1 MRWIDRPEQLASFC
15 QGSVAAGPLAIDMEF
30 ERERTY
36 RAILQL
42 VQLATPS
49 EQVLVDPLALG
60 DLSPLWD
67 RIADPKQLTLFHA
80 GGQDMEIMFDR
91 SGGRT
96 PRHVFDTQIAAAML
110 GMGEQPGYADLVR
123 RVLDVKL
130 KKGERTT
137 DWGKRPLSPAQVEYA
152 IDDVRHLHALH
163 ANLWKR
169 LQTQERADWLGEE
182 LEFYEH
188 VSTYRRD
195 PRSLWLR
202 VSRHRSLD
210 RRGLAILRELAI
222 WREEAASRRDIPRNR
237 VAADDVL
244 IDLTRRKPQKPEDL
258 AALRRLHPKE
268 IERSAEA
275 LLTAVRRGVQCP
287 DTELPRLPELRDDDS
302 ELNLIADLMAV
313 FVKFKARE
321 AKIAASYLG
330 TKKDIVDLA
339 YAASEGEI
347 AATEIRLLQGWRRR
361 LVGDELLLL
370 LAGKLTL
377 AADPKEHRLRA
388 VRESSS

>member
-1 MRWIDRPEQLASFC
+1 MHWIDRSEQLVAFC
-15 QGSVAAGPLAIDMEF
+15 QKSVALGPLAIDMEF

-42 VQLATPS
+42 VQIATPN
-49 EQVLVDPLALG
+49 EQALVDPLAIT

-67 RIADPKQLTLFHA
+67 RLADPQHLTLFHA

-96 PRHVFDTQIAAAML
+96 PRHVFDTQIAAALL
-110 GMGEQPGYADLVR
+110 GMGEQPGYADLAR

-137 DWGKRPLSPAQVEYA
+137 DWGKRPLSPGQLEYA

-163 ANLWKR
+163 ASLWKR
-169 LQTQERADWLGEE
+169 LQGQERAEWLGEE
-182 LEFYEH
+182 LSFYEQ

-195 PRSLWLR
+195 PRTLWLR

-210 RRGLAILRELAI
+210 RRSLAILRELAI

-244 IDLTRRKPQKPEDL
+244 VDLTRRKPQKPEDL

-275 LLTAVRRGVQCP
+275 LLAAVRRGMQCP
-287 DTELPRLPELRDDDS
+287 DAELPRLPELREDDS
-302 ELNLIADLMAV
+302 DLNLIADLMAV
-313 FVKFKARE
+313 FVKYKARE

-330 TKKDIVDLA
+330 TKKDIIDLA
-339 YAASEGEI
+339 YAVGEGEVDE
-347 AATEIRLLQGWRRR
+347 AEIRLLQGWRRR
-361 LVGDELLLL
+361 LVGDDLLQL
-370 LAGKLTL
+370 LAGQLTL
-377 AADPKEHRLRA
+377 AADPADHRLRV
-388 VRESSS
+388 VRESAD